1 MSNSVQQVPGIQG
14 TQILLNSLNTIF
26 LEANQISAYNTTLS
40 LGTLNVSNIRQ
51 SGQSI
56 IVRGYTDR
64 NLTESDIING
74 LIVFTSDPTTNS
86 DYPYQYNVPYDLNQN
101 PYTVDS
107 TIFYEGGNSVPSLP
121 NTLNHIQVEGS
132 VLPLVLPTLFTQLSV
147 GQSAEITIVNNGNSS
162 LRLAETSNEKTV
174 GFDIVYDATSAKF
187 IVKRQTNTLT
197 YFIRSA

>member
-51 SGQSI
+51 SDQAI
-56 IVRGYTDR
+56 TVRGYTDPY
-64 NLTESDIING
+64 LTESDIING
-74 LIVFTSDPTTNS
+74 LIVFTSNPTF
-86 DYPYQYNVPYDLNQN
+86 DAYYYQYNVPYDLNQN

-107 TIFYEGGNSVPSLP
+107 TIFYEVGNSVPNTNALNSLP
-121 NTLNHIQVEGS
+121 GD
-132 VLPLVLPTLFTQLSV
+132 VLPLVLPTSYPQLSV

-162 LRLAETSNEKTV
+162 LRLAETSNQKTV

-187 IVKRQTNTLT
+187 IVKRESNSLT

>member
-1 MSNSVQQVPGIQG
+1 MSQQGPQTIKG

-26 LEANQISAYNTTLS
+26 LEANQISASNTTLS

-51 SGQSI
+51 SDQAI
-56 IVRGYTDR
+56 TVRGYTEL

-74 LIVFTSDPTTNS
+74 LIVFTSNPTFDAN
-86 DYPYQYNVPYDLNQN
+86 YYQYNVPYDLLQN

-107 TIFYEGGNSVPSLP
+107 SIFYDGGSLVPNSNALNQVP
-121 NTLNHIQVEGS
+121 GD
-132 VLPLVLPTLFTQLSV
+132 VLPLVLPTSFTQLSV

-162 LRLAETSNEKTV
+162 LILAETSNQKTV

-187 IVKRQTNTLT
+187 IVKRESNSLT

>member
-1 MSNSVQQVPGIQG
+1 MSQQGPQTIKG

-26 LEANQISAYNTTLS
+26 LEANQISASNTTLS

-51 SGQSI
+51 SDQSI
-56 IVRGYTDR
+56 IVRGYTDL

-74 LIVFTSDPTTNS
+74 LIVFTSNPTYDAYYYS
-86 DYPYQYNVPYDLNQN
+86 YDVPYDLNQN

-107 TIFYEGGNSVPSLP
+107 TIFYEGGNSVPP
-121 NTLNHIQVEGS
+121 TYNYLNQVEGD
-132 VLPLVLPTLFTQLSV
+132 VLPLVLPTLYPQLSV

-162 LRLAETSNEKTV
+162 LRLAETSNQKTV

-187 IVKRQTNTLT
+187 IVKRESNSLT